1 MESSGVEF
9 GDTDG
14 TDDRFSEDEN
24 FVNNFMSIRNI
35 ILGNS
40 GYIFMYNFVLI
51 VDIFVS

>member
-14 TDDRFSEDEN
+14 IDDRFSEDEN